1 MKIGEISPAQMERRI
16 SRFSKL
22 VPMQQQKPDSLPP
35 EAMEAIT
42 APKLYPVLSPKEDN
56 GPWANP
62 PIEIDEGIAM
72 LIAECQPGEGP
83 PLHAHHR
90 THEIFTVLK
99 GAFKIAWGN
108 EGEHEVILG
117 LHDTI
122 AVPMGCHRRFQ
133 NVSDEVGLLQA
144 IILCE
149 GGGDDFSDISYPP
162 ETGEMLASK
171 YGPGVLDEMAK
182 IGITFDSETDSA

>member
-1 MKIGEISPAQMERRI
+1 MKIVEISPELMATRV
-16 SRFSKL
+16 SRFAAL
-22 VPMQQQKPDSLPP
+22 QPMQQQKPDALPP
-35 EAMEAIT
+35 EAIEAIT

-56 GPWANP
+56 GPWASP
-62 PIEIDEGIAM
+62 PIELEEGIAM

-99 GAFKIAWGN
+99 GAFKITWGN
-108 EGEHEVILG
+108 TGEHEVILG

-144 IILCE
+144 VILCKD
-149 GGGDDFSDISYPP
+149 GGKDFDDISYPP
-162 ETGEMLASK
+162 ETGAMLAAK
-171 YGPGVLDEMAK
+171 FGPGVLDEMAK
-182 IGITFDSETDSA
+182 IGITFDSETA